1 VANQSKAT
9 SMAELM
15 ARTKQVSTL
24 TKGQIIE
31 GTVKKLTPQEILLN
45 IGAKSDALVIEYDRQ
60 NLENL
65 LALLKVGDTVSA
77 SVISPES
84 EEGFPV
90 VSLRKML
97 DERLFSQFESEF
109 KDKKNIS
116 VAVVDSTRGGFF
128 VENEKGLKGFLPN
141 SQILSEVREKE
152 GSLVGNN
159 LEVKIIEF
167 DKARKRMIVSQK
179 ATVFVSDSAELAK
192 LAPKGSTVKGVVSA
206 ITPYGLYIIIEPNK
220 DTKIEAFVHISELSH
235 DRVEDINALYK
246 IGDQLE
252 GQVKDVDADN
262 RRITVSV
269 KNLAADTFDTVKEQY
284 PLEAK
289 IKGEVVDVK
298 SRGTTVK
305 LKDGITGFIPASKIP
320 AGTVYAVGSSVD
332 AEVSEYDVKRRHV
345 ILSPVLTAKF
355 VGYR

>member
-15 ARTKQVSTL
+15 ARSTQLATL

-31 GTVKKLTPQEILLN
+31 GTVKKLTPQEILLD

-97 DERLFSQFESEF
+97 DDKLFSQFESEF
-109 KDKKNIS
+109 KDQKAFSIS
-116 VAVVDSTRGGFF
+116 VTDSTRGGYF
-128 VENEKGLKGFLPN
+128 VENERGLKGFLPN
-141 SQILSEVREKE
+141 SQVIPELREKE
-152 GSLVGNN
+152 GSLVGNSVD
-159 LEVKIIEF
+159 VKIIEF
-167 DKARKRMIVSQK
+167 DKARKRIIVSQK
-179 ATVFVSDSAELAK
+179 ATVFISDGAELAK
-192 LAPKGSTVKGVVSA
+192 HAPKGSTLKGKVTAV
-206 ITPYGLYIIIEPNK
+206 TPYGLYLIVEPNK

-246 IGDQLE
+246 VGDILE
-252 GQVKDVDADN
+252 GQVKEIDGDN
-262 RRITVSV
+262 RRITLSV
-269 KNLAADTFDTVKEQY
+269 KSLAADTFDSVKEKH
-284 PLEAK
+284 PLESK
-289 IKGEVVDVK
+289 VSGEITDVK
-298 SRGTTVK
+298 SRGVTVK
-305 LKDGITGFIPASKIP
+305 LKDGVNAFIPAAKIP
-320 AGTVYAVGSSVD
+320 TGTTYVVGNTVE
-332 AEVSEYDVKRRHV
+332 AEVTDHDVKRRH
-345 ILSPVLTAKF
+345 IIISPVLKAKF